1 MNITLPQIAQA
12 LSVSIAA
19 TGTVTGWS
27 IDTRTIEPGNLFI
40 ALKGPNHDGHD
51 HLKSAFAKGAIAA
64 LVATPFQAPT
74 VRSGE
79 LIKVPDTLQA
89 LQALAT
95 RARQNWPGQVIGVT
109 GSAGKTTTKEII
121 ARLLSTTYKTGKTEG
136 NFNNHIGL
144 PLSILRLPEDAQFA
158 VLELGM
164 NHAGEIRDLAQIAK
178 PRVAV
183 VTNVGPAHIEN
194 FPAGLEGI
202 AAAKRELVDALPRQ
216 DGVAILNADDPYV
229 SQTSH
234 PGKTITYG
242 IVSNATVQARNLR
255 LLDDHVEFSVENEEI
270 YAPVAGRHNVLNILA
285 GIAVGLEYG
294 ISLHTLAIAAAQLP
308 VLKMRGERKVHNGVT
323 IWDDCYNAN
332 PDAMR
337 AMLDVLKQTPATRRI
352 AVLGEM
358 RELGAWSEKLHT
370 EVGDYAASAHIDY
383 VIAIHGD
390 AKYTA
395 AQHPA
400 AQFVD
405 DPETAGEL
413 LKQLARPGDAILFK
427 GSRGTHVEKALE
439 RYLE

>member
-1 MNITLPQIAQA
+1 MNLTLQQIGHA
-12 LSVSIAA
+12 LSVPVNA
-19 TGTVTGWS
+19 TGTATGWS
-27 IDTRTIEPGNLFI
+27 IDTRTLQPGDLFV

-51 HLKSAFAKGAIAA
+51 HLESAFAKGAIAA
-64 LVATPFQAPT
+64 LVDQNIEAEGFTL
-74 VRSGE
+74 R
-79 LIKVPDTLQA
+79 VPDTFRA
-89 LQALAT
+89 LKALASWT
-95 RARQNWPGQVIGVT
+95 RAHWPGQVIGVT

-121 ARLLSTTYKTGKTEG
+121 ARLLATTYKTGKTEG
-136 NFNNHIGL
+136 NFNNHVGL
-144 PLSILRLPEDAQFA
+144 PLSILRLPEDAELA

-164 NHAGEIRDLAQIAK
+164 NHAGEIRELANIAK

-194 FPAGLEGI
+194 FPDGLAGI
-202 AAAKRELVDALPRQ
+202 AAAKRELVEALPQ
-216 DGVAILNADDPYV
+216 DGVAILNADDPNV
-229 SQTSH
+229 AAMKR
-234 PGKTITYG
+234 GKTITYG
-242 IVSNATVQARNLR
+242 IATDASVRAHNLR
-255 LLDDHVEFSVENEEI
+255 LLQDHVEFFVENEEI
-270 YAPVAGRHNVLNILA
+270 SAPVAGRHNVLNILA
-285 GIAVGLEYG
+285 GIAAGLEYG
-294 ISLHTLAIAAAQLP
+294 IKLHTLAIAASQLP

-337 AMLDVLKQTPATRRI
+337 AMIDVLEQTPATRRI

-358 RELGAWSEKLHT
+358 RELGTWSEKLHT
-370 EVGDYAASAHIDY
+370 EVGEYAASAKIDY

-413 LKQLARPGDAILFK
+413 LKELARPGDAILFK

-439 RYLE
+439 RYLA